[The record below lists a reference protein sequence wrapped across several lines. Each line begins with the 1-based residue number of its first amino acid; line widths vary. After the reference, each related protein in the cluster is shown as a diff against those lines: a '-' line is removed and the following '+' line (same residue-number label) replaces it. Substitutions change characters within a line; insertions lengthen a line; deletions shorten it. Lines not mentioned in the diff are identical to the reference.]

1 MCRCR
6 PWRWAWLSAPAFVV
20 FAVSLTARTVDRP
33 LCTDIPIGTHFV
45 WHILNAVVLL
55 VVGYAVLDRYL
66 QRA

>member
-1 MCRCR
+1 
-6 PWRWAWLSAPAFVV
+6 
-20 FAVSLTARTVDRP
+20 VSLTARTVDRP

-45 WHILNAVVLL
+45 RHILNAVVLL